1 MSWPT
6 PFLEK
11 WFSIMDSD
19 DPDRVL
25 DLIADDFVMSVQF
38 STGGGKSAEFVGDR
52 AGLVDYLKQREKS
65 TLVHHLVAGAVVGD
79 TELVL
84 GTTTRADAFEA
95 SFNASAQLDPDGRTR
110 RLLICRTP
118 ELNVTRP

>member
-1 MSWPT
+1 VSWPT
-6 PFLEK
+6 PFLER
-11 WFSIMDSD
+11 WFSIMDSS

-25 DLIADDFVMSVQF
+25 DLIAPDFVMSVLF
-38 STGGGKSAEFVGDR
+38 STGGGSSAEFVGDR
-52 AGLVDYLKQREKS
+52 AGLIAYLAQREKS
-65 TLVHHLVAGAVVGD
+65 TLVHHLEAGAVVGD

-95 SFNASAQLDPDGRTR
+95 SFNASAQLDPDRRAR

-118 ELNVTRP
+118 ELQVSR